1 MNTLIFATNNQHKI
15 EEIRSIIGNKFNII
29 TLAEAGINVDIPEPH
44 ETLEENSYEKASYI
58 YKITNESCFAEDT
71 GLEVE
76 ALNGEPGVLS
86 ARYGGDEKNSLENIK
101 KVLYNLDDIG
111 NRAAQFRTVISLII
125 KGELHQFEGV
135 SIGTITEEIK
145 GNDGFGYDPI
155 FVPRGSDKTFAEMT
169 LEEKNAFSHRRKAT
183 DKLIEFLSQFD

>member
-15 EEIRSIIGNKFNII
+15 EEIKSVVGDKFNII

-44 ETLEENSYEKASYI
+44 ETLEENSFEKASYI

-76 ALNGEPGVLS
+76 ALNNEPGVLS
-86 ARYGGDEKNSLENIK
+86 ARYAGSQKSSLENIK
-101 KVLYNLDDIG
+101 KVLYNMDGIG
-111 NRAAQFRTVISLII
+111 NRAAQFRTVITLIF
-125 KGELHQFEGV
+125 KGKLHQFEGIAV
-135 SIGTITEEIK
+135 GTITEEIK
-145 GNDGFGYDPI
+145 GEDGFGYDPI
-155 FVPRGSDKTFAEMT
+155 FIPRGSTKTFAEMT

-183 DKLIEFLSQFD
+183 DKLIEFLGQFE